1 MAMLALVCL
10 HVLAAVVWIGGM
22 VFLSLVLVPVVKRE
36 PFVAQRGLLIKTAGG
51 RFRALVW
58 GSVFVLLATGP
69 LLALNRNLPLESP
82 TAWPSVLSVKVALVA
97 LLLALTAAHDFWL
110 GPRLGEI
117 LRKPDAS
124 RSDHERRLVSW
135 VSWLPRISL
144 LLALV
149 VLAAAVALARG

>member
-36 PFVAQRGLLIKTAGG
+36 PFAAQRGLLIKTAGG

-124 RSDHERRLVSW
+124 RSDRERRFAAW
-135 VSWLPRISL
+135 ASWLPRISL
-144 LLALV
+144 LLALA

>member
-36 PFVAQRGLLIKTAGG
+36 PFAAQRGLLIKTAGG

-124 RSDHERRLVSW
+124 RSDHERRLAAW
-135 VSWLPRISL
+135 ASWLPRISL
-144 LLALV
+144 LLALA